1 VNLAR
6 FDREAS
12 SFKLRVASSE
22 YVATIRSLQRI
33 NSQPATSNQPLATR
47 YSPLATCLQGLTR
60 RPRTGILR
68 LVAWGNPDN
77 RLHGWALQQSGD
89 APLTSWRRW
98 TILLLAPGDRRPG
111 QASGRRG
118 LQKLHLPP
126 LTRSEEIEYHS
137 PRPCRKGT
145 RRTAR
150 RGCCPSATTSF
161 FFP

>member
-1 VNLAR
+1 
-6 FDREAS
+6 
-12 SFKLRVASSE
+12 LRVASGE
-22 YVATIRSLQRI
+22 WPVASCQFGVCCNYTFTPTDQL
-33 NSQPATSNQPLATR
+33 ATSNQQPATR
-47 YSPLATCLQGLTR
+47 HSPLATCPQGLTR
-60 RPRTGILR
+60 RPRMGILR